1 MANLKIIIPVSV
13 AVGIFLGLV
22 IYEKFLLPEIEE
34 STVVTEKET
43 IDTTFNDVAGTI
55 QFDSLRYQSLSDS
68 IDYYRSLYEEELGNI
83 KIVKE
88 NEPFSAP
95 LRTYSGFEPTLYGN
109 IGYNA
114 VVAGKMLD
122 MTITNDLRL
131 PTITNTVTTEKVVTQ
146 TRDLRGLYA
155 GASASLDLDYKL
167 GASYVDRDWQFNYDY
182 QPKVKM
188 HWVGVKRRVF

>member
-1 MANLKIIIPVSV
+1 MKLATYILAFALGFALAFLFFKPKIVENI
-13 AVGIFLGLV
+13 
-22 IYEKFLLPEIEE
+22 
-34 STVVTEKET
+34 VVKTET
-43 IDTTFNDVAGTI
+43 RIDTVYTKHVERIPFPDLTYIA
-55 QFDSLRYQSLSDS
+55 LEDS
-68 IDYYRSLYEEELGNI
+68 IEHYRSLYEEELGNI

-122 MTITNDLRL
+122 MSITHDLKM
-131 PTITNTVTTEKVVTQ
+131 PTITNTVTTVKTVTQ
-146 TRDLRGLYA
+146 TRDLLGLYA
-155 GASASLDLDYKL
+155 GASASMDLDYKL

-182 QPKVKM
+182 QPKVRT